1 MSKLSYQEVITAIL
15 NNGYSNDELNGIAQS
30 VQHARKNM
38 AIVNKFSMRVGQ
50 HVKFDYQGSTHKG
63 IVEKINKVKIK
74 VRITESSNSTWIGH
88 NCPVPAN
95 MLTPV

>member
-15 NNGYSNDELNGIAQS
+15 NNGYTNDELNGIAQS

-38 AIVNKFSMRVGQ
+38 GMVNKFTLKVGQ
-50 HVKFDYQGSTHKG
+50 DVKFNHAGVMRTG
-63 IVEKINKVKIK
+63 IIKKINRTTMTV
-74 VRITESSNSTWIGH
+74 STDNGMWK
-88 NCPVPAN
+88 VPAN